1 MPSSANNPR
10 PGLPCARP
18 AHRSPSPWASR
29 QITVPDLIGKTQKQA
44 AALLAKA
51 GATKVTYTN
60 AGTPPRGQ
68 AGRVQGQSVPANT
81 AVPADTPIAVNVYGK

>member
-1 MPSSANNPR
+1 VRKTGTPVTVAL
-10 PGLPCARP
+10 GV
-18 AHRSPSPWASR
+18 R
-29 QITVPDLIGKTQKQA
+29 QITVPDLVGKTQKQA
-44 AALLAKA
+44 AALLDKA

-81 AVPADTPIAVNVYGK
+81 AVPADTPITVSVYGN